1 MSVGEQH
8 YEPSREVPT
17 LPSNIGISR
26 TAVITGANTG
36 LGYACAQ
43 ALLASTEGV
52 PWRVVLACR
61 SRERAQAAV
70 ERLTETPDAA
80 GRVEAL
86 SLDLGSLQ
94 SVRAFAAELADRI
107 GTGALPPLHG
117 LVCNAGV
124 QSGATRSLTVE
135 GFESTFGVNHL
146 GHFLL
151 VNLLLPMLDPPARV
165 VVVASIVH
173 DPAKQ
178 AGLPAP
184 AWNDPV
190 ALARGELGPAAAGDK
205 PLAAARRRY
214 ATSKLANVYFT
225 YALARRLPDGVT
237 ANAFDPGLM
246 PGTGLVREAPAPL
259 RFANAHVLPH
269 IIPLAR
275 RLHMPNIHTV
285 KESGDSL
292 ARLLTDPALGE
303 VTGKYFEGR
312 QEIRSSEE
320 SYDQA
325 RDEELWR
332 ESETLTAS
340 GASRRPVDEDARP
353 GRV

>member
-1 MSVGEQH
+1 MGE
-8 YEPSREVPT
+8 ELTLATNRE
-17 LPSNIGISR
+17 NSR

-36 LGYACAQ
+36 LGYACAHT
-43 ALLASTEGV
+43 LLASGEGP

-61 SRERAQAAV
+61 SRGRAQAA
-70 ERLTETPDAA
+70 EARLTETADAA
-80 GRVEAL
+80 GRVEVMP
-86 SLDLGSLQ
+86 LDLASLR
-94 SVRAFAAELADRI
+94 SVRAFAVELAERI
-107 GTGALPPLHG
+107 RTGALPPLRG

-124 QSGATRSLTVE
+124 QSGATRSVTAE
-135 GFESTFGVNHL
+135 GFEATFGVNHL

-151 VNLLLPMLDPPARV
+151 ANLLLPTLDPPARV

-173 DPAKQ
+173 DPAKK

-184 AWNDPV
+184 AWNDPT
-190 ALARGELGPAAAGDK
+190 ALAQGELGPTASGDK

-269 IIPLAR
+269 IIPVAR

-285 KESGDSL
+285 KESGDAL
-292 ARLLTDPALGE
+292 ARLLIDPALAHT
-303 VTGKYFEGR
+303 TGKYFEGR

-325 RDEELWR
+325 RAEELWQ
-332 ESETLTAS
+332 ESATLTNS
-340 GASRRPVDEDARP
+340 GASLRPHDGDTQTGPA
-353 GRV
+353 

>member
-1 MSVGEQH
+1 LI
-8 YEPSREVPT
+8 VPT
-17 LPSNIGISR
+17 NLEVSR

-36 LGYACAQ
+36 LGYACAH
-43 ALLASTEGV
+43 ALLASTDGE
-52 PWRVVLACR
+52 PWHVVLACR
-61 SRERAQAAV
+61 SEERGRTAKA
-70 ERLTETPDAA
+70 RLDKTAGAD
-80 GRVEAL
+80 GRVEVMT
-86 SLDLGSLQ
+86 LDLASLQ
-94 SVRAFAAELADRI
+94 SVRAFAADLTDRLRT
-107 GTGALPPLHG
+107 GTLPPLHA

-124 QSGATRSLTVE
+124 QSGATSSVTAD
-135 GFESTFGVNHL
+135 GFEATFGVNHL

-151 VNLLLPMLDPPARV
+151 VNLLLSALEPPARV

-173 DPAKQ
+173 DPAKN

-184 AWNDPV
+184 AWNDPA

-205 PLAAARRRY
+205 PLAGARRRY

-285 KESGDSL
+285 NESGDSL
-292 ARLLTDPALGE
+292 ARLLTDPALAHT
-303 VTGKYFEGR
+303 TGKYFEGR

-325 RDEELWR
+325 RGEELWR

-340 GASRRPVDEDARP
+340 GAGPRPVDGDARP

>member
-1 MSVGEQH
+1 
-8 YEPSREVPT
+8 VPT
-17 LPSNIGISR
+17 NLEASR

-36 LGYACAQ
+36 LGYACAH
-43 ALLASTEGV
+43 ALLASTDGA
-52 PWRVVLACR
+52 PWHVVLACR
-61 SRERAQAAV
+61 SEERGRAAKARLEKTAGTDGQV
-70 ERLTETPDAA
+70 EVMT
-80 GRVEAL
+80 
-86 SLDLGSLQ
+86 LDLASLQ
-94 SVRAFAAELADRI
+94 SVRAFAADLTGRLR
-107 GTGALPPLHG
+107 TGALPPLHG

-124 QSGATRSLTVE
+124 QSGATSSVTAD
-135 GFESTFGVNHL
+135 GFEATFGINHL

-151 VNLLLPMLDPPARV
+151 VELLLPALEPPARV

-173 DPAKQ
+173 DPAKN

-184 AWNDPV
+184 AWNDPA
-190 ALARGELGPAAAGDK
+190 ALARGELGRAAADDK
-205 PLAAARRRY
+205 PLAVARRRY
-214 ATSKLANVYFT
+214 STSKLANVYFT

-269 IIPLAR
+269 VIPLAR

-285 KESGDSL
+285 QESGDSL
-292 ARLLTDPALGE
+292 ARLLIDPALAHT
-303 VTGKYFEGR
+303 TGKYFEGR

-325 RDEELWR
+325 RGEELWT

-340 GASRRPVDEDARP
+340 GSGPFPVDGGTRP
-353 GRV
+353 GRA